1 MYRSFGFNL
10 RSLVMKSKNNGSF
23 VFSRRFNDV
32 FFGIIILTQVK
43 EKEKPQQNLCID
55 QSVD

>member
-1 MYRSFGFNL
+1 
-10 RSLVMKSKNNGSF
+10 MKSRNNGSF

-43 EKEKPQQNLCID
+43 ELIEEKVMERQKWREREIKT
-55 QSVD
+55 